1 MSRRFINSQFTT
13 QVQDVTPDVKELSVP
28 EAGALIM
35 CEGILYIGVDNEWQ
49 RLYSSLPS
57 GTNIGLFAQTGNA
70 TAMTNTVTETTLV
83 NGGVGSLSIPA
94 NAFNVGDSFS
104 VSMGGV
110 VSSANNNTLRIRVKA
125 GSIVLGD
132 TGLITMPQTTN
143 KKWDLEVRFTV
154 RQIGAV
160 GVASIACFGLLT
172 YSKNASNAF
181 EGADFSTVNNSTFDT
196 TVPNTLNIT
205 AQWGTASTSNSIY
218 SESFILNKT
227 Y

>member
-70 TAMTNTVTETTLV
+70 TAITNTVAETTLI

-110 VSSANNNTLRIRVKA
+110 VSSANNNTLRVRVKA

-132 TGLITMPQTTN
+132 TGLITMPSTTN

-154 RQIGAV
+154 RQIGAA

-172 YSKNASNAF
+172 YSKDASNAF

>member
-13 QVQDVTPDVKELSVP
+13 QVQDVTTDVKELSVP
-28 EAGALIM
+28 EEGALIM
-35 CEGILYIGVDNEWQ
+35 CEGILYVGVDNEWQ

-70 TAMTNTVTETTLV
+70 TAITNTVTETTLV

-110 VSSANNNTLRIRVKA
+110 VSSANNNTLRVRVKA

-132 TGLITMPQTTN
+132 TGLITMPSTTN

-154 RQIGAV
+154 RQIGAA

-172 YSKNASNAF
+172 YSKDASNAF
-181 EGADFSTVNNSTFDT
+181 EGADFSTVNNSTFNT

>member
-28 EAGALIM
+28 EEGALIM
-35 CEGILYIGVDNEWQ
+35 CEGILYVGVDNEWQ

-70 TAMTNTVTETTLV
+70 TAITNTVTETTLI

-94 NAFNVGDSFS
+94 NAFNVGDSFA

-110 VSSANNNTLRIRVKA
+110 VSSANNNTLRVRVKA